1 MNLYAEIKRLVD
13 KETMEDI
20 ISIENIILETKVRI
34 DNGEYFKGWELRD
47 HSNLKV
53 KLSSLKGQRAFKL
66 VSLYKEA
73 LKDKYLP
80 NEPLEVAESVYLQA
94 SRFSQ
99 SMESIENSY
108 ATFVELE
115 SVKGC
120 KNENIS

>member
-1 MNLYAEIKRLVD
+1 MKLYGDIKRSVD

-20 ISIENIILETKVRI
+20 IAIENLLLVRKVHI
-34 DNGEYFKGWELRD
+34 EQGVDVKGWEYKDL
-47 HSNLKV
+47 SKLKV

-73 LKDKYLP
+73 LKAAYLP
-80 NEPLEVAESVYLQA
+80 NGTLEESERIYEQA

-115 SVKGC
+115 EAKG
-120 KNENIS
+120 

>member
-1 MNLYAEIKRLVD
+1 MNLYEEIKRSVD

-20 ISIENIILETKVRI
+20 IAIENIILETKVRI

-53 KLSSLKGQRAFKL
+53 KLSSLKGQRAFKI
-66 VSLYKEA
+66 VSMYKEA
-73 LKDKYLP
+73 LKAAYLP
-80 NEPLEVAESVYLQA
+80 NGTLEESERIYEQA
-94 SRFSQ
+94 SIFSQ

-115 SVKGC
+115 RANNAKL
-120 KNENIS
+120 